1 MKKQSKSLFPLC
13 MLILGVLILFSGLS
27 SQQTAGE
34 LFEKALYVE
43 EGQGDLQKAIGL
55 YQDIVKRFPE
65 SREVA
70 AKAQL
75 HIGLCYEKLGL
86 KEAEKAFQKVVNDF
100 PEQKEAVKLARERL
114 SLLSGARAAL
124 EKGAG
129 EFQIRKVWDNASDS
143 SGSPS
148 PDGKRISF
156 TDWENYGNLGI
167 RDLETGKNR
176 LLTDVSSWDSGE
188 MCYQSIFSPDGSQIA
203 YSWQTKEGPV
213 QLRIVRADG
222 SASRVLSDGKDLQF
236 QTASS
241 WSADGKA
248 ILAILIAPD
257 QTRKIAFVSIDDG
270 TVRAVKSMAGRR
282 VNDEWKA
289 SLSPDSRYIAYNYA
303 PSADSNNLD
312 IFLLTADGTRQ
323 VPLVEHP
330 SNDAIIGWAPD
341 GHRLIFKS
349 DRTGNMGIYSI
360 QVVDGK
366 PQGEPEL
373 LKLDVGNI
381 YTMGLSKDGSLF
393 YGLFSGWSD
402 IFVTALDPQTGKVLS
417 PPEKAIRLNEGSNS
431 APDWSPDGGMLA
443 CRSQRHKSVAL
454 LLHSIQTNETRELV
468 PKHVGGLNFHFLRW
482 SLDGRLLLGVGLD
495 EKGKYGA
502 LHAIDIES
510 GDSEILARSDERGFV
525 FMCEWTPDGK
535 GVYFIR
541 RGNESRLLVRRD
553 IKTGEEVELFRYPN
567 SGIFW
572 FALSPDGRKLALTSE
587 DKLRVYAIPGGEPRE
602 LTEAK
607 DVMSIA
613 WTRDGKYVLYSK
625 LREKTKDLYDVWRI
639 PADGGEPQRLD
650 LSMSYLMHMR
660 VHPDG
665 RQIAF
670 TGSDRP
676 AKSEIWVMENFLP
689 VEKK

>member
-1 MKKQSKSLFPLC
+1 MKKMKAIVTLAMVVSLGTFVQARGP
-13 MLILGVLILFSGLS
+13 VF
-27 SQQTAGE
+27 QQTAGE

-75 HIGLCYEKLGL
+75 HVGLCYEKLGL
-86 KEAEKAFQKVVNDF
+86 KEAERAFQKVINDF
-100 PEQKEAVKLARERL
+100 PEQKEAVRLAREKL
-114 SLLSGARAAL
+114 SLLPGARAAL

-129 EFQIRKVWDNASDS
+129 EMKIRKVWENALDFT
-143 SGSPS
+143 GSPS
-148 PDGKRISF
+148 PDGRFLSF
-156 TDWENYGNLGI
+156 IDWEKFANLGVH
-167 RDLETGKNR
+167 DLVTGENRFLTDNPSWETG
-176 LLTDVSSWDSGE
+176 E
-188 MCYQSIFSPDGSQIA
+188 QCYQPIFSPDGSQIA

-213 QLRIVRADG
+213 QLRIVRTDG

-257 QTRKIAFVSIDDG
+257 QTRKIAFVSVDDG
-270 TVRAVKSMAGRR
+270 TVRVVKSMAGRR

-289 SLSPDSRYIAYNYA
+289 SLSPDSGYIAYNYA

-330 SNDAIIGWAPD
+330 SNDVIIGWASD
-341 GHRLIFKS
+341 GRRLIFKS
-349 DRTGNMGIYSI
+349 DRAGNMGIYSI
-360 QVVDGK
+360 PVVDGN
-366 PQGEPEL
+366 PQGEPQL

-381 YTMGLSKDGSLF
+381 YTMGLSRDGSLF

-402 IFVTALDPQTGKVLS
+402 IFVATLDPQTGKVLS
-417 PPEKAIRLNEGSNS
+417 PPEKAIRQNEGSNS

-443 CRSQRHKSVAL
+443 CRSQRHESVAL
-454 LLHSIQTNETRELV
+454 LLRSIQTNVTRELV
-468 PKHVGGLNFHFLRW
+468 PKHVGALNFHFLRW
-482 SLDGRLLLGVGLD
+482 SPDGHMLLGVGLD

-502 LHAIDIES
+502 LHAIDIQS

-541 RGNESRLLVRRD
+541 RGQESRLLVRHD

-567 SGIFW
+567 SGYFW
-572 FALSPDGRKLALTSE
+572 FALSPDGRELALASE
-587 DKLRVYAIPGGEPRE
+587 DKLRVYSTAGGEPRE
-602 LTEAK
+602 LTEVK
-607 DVMSIA
+607 EVMSIA
-613 WTRDGKYVLYSK
+613 WTRDGKYILYSK
-625 LREKTKDLYDVWRI
+625 LREKTKDVFDVWRI
-639 PADGGEPQRLD
+639 PAEGGAPQKLD
-650 LSMSYLMHMR
+650 LAMQYLMHLR

-665 RQIAF
+665 RRIAF
-670 TGSDRP
+670 TGNDRP
-676 AKSEIWVMENFLP
+676 AKSEVWVMENFLP
-689 VEKK
+689 GDKK